1 VFGVVLNAAMP
12 RLSCAGDRRTLAVL
26 APQIISLYGFA
37 HANAAKSFH
46 RIEPFCFE
54 VVEGVEVRMP
64 LRAYTTNGGAAPSFN
79 PAIRAGE
86 TQDLTSE
93 QDYRV
98 RVMGEEELE
107 LLRAAASQGGL
118 QLASLNWILASL
130 MNHGFVTING
140 SDRRLR
146 AVATKAGYLAVARRP
161 LPPDDTLS
169 LD

>member
-1 VFGVVLNAAMP
+1 
-12 RLSCAGDRRTLAVL
+12 
-26 APQIISLYGFA
+26 
-37 HANAAKSFH
+37 
-46 RIEPFCFE
+46 
-54 VVEGVEVRMP
+54 MP
-64 LRAYTTNGGAAPSFN
+64 LRPHTSGPGAAPSIY
-79 PAIRAGE
+79 PPSGDE
-86 TQDLTSE
+86 KDLTPE

-130 MNHGFVTING
+130 ANHGFVTISG

-161 LPPDDTLS
+161 LLPDDTQS
-169 LD
+169 LH